1 MGRQR
6 EGIHPRRAADNNMA
20 EELKVVLRKS
30 ENFTY
35 GFSLLGTAGLPHV
48 IYDILENSPAA
59 ECGEVRV
66 QCNYIYMYMNCN
78 LAHGT
83 RHIYS
88 HLCCGLIGFQPD
100 FVGRLVCSALNE
112 WPDRIGTPSIYT
124 FTARLHLQHII
135 YGPSLLGYIV
145 RSALGASGYL
155 ENDKKKR

>member
-1 MGRQR
+1 MRAVAFRISRESRDSPRVYILDRGVLFVGRQR

-66 QCNYIYMYMNCN
+66 QCNYIYM
-78 LAHGT
+78 
-83 RHIYS
+83 
-88 HLCCGLIGFQPD
+88 
-100 FVGRLVCSALNE
+100 
-112 WPDRIGTPSIYT
+112 
-124 FTARLHLQHII
+124 
-135 YGPSLLGYIV
+135 
-145 RSALGASGYL
+145 
-155 ENDKKKR
+155 